1 MRWFW
6 TDDLA
11 ALLVE
16 HGLVSPERLRDWT
29 LRPVAYAAPE
39 ETEGLDLAR
48 ALIGET
54 AGTDA
59 A

>member
-16 HGLVSPERLRDWT
+16 HGFVGSERLREWT
-29 LRPVAYAAPE
+29 ERPVAYAVPD
-39 ETEGLDLAR
+39 ETEGLDVAR
-48 ALIGET
+48 SLIGDEPNS
-54 AGTDA
+54 DA